1 MSRKWRPIEKTG
13 KTWFLEFTET
23 KNDPSPVTKPLTQKE
38 CKGDEL
44 SLYIGR
50 TTGGKSL
57 KINFKLS
64 DNPRF
69 KTDFKEKICFNPD
82 KVKWPLL
89 AIINT
94 QDFHNSKSINFTL
107 CVAELGKLSKWGKT
121 KLIISFRPT
130 IENRATFAV
139 VVIIPLPL
147 KKDWTL
153 YNKSRSFIC
162 NSIIN
167 RACTTQPNFDFLI
180 LLLIE
185 ILKHPSA
192 SIRPVT
198 NQGCNFSCG
207 A

>member
-1 MSRKWRPIEKTG
+1 MLSQGGWPLYIEMWNPVASHLG
-13 KTWFLEFTET
+13 KFPKKSPFEKKIENQNKSKNQ
-23 KNDPSPVTKPLTQKE
+23 KNDFFYFYFQRSM
-38 CKGDEL
+38 
-44 SLYIGR
+44 I
-50 TTGGKSL
+50 
-57 KINFKLS
+57 
-64 DNPRF
+64 
-69 KTDFKEKICFNPD
+69 
-82 KVKWPLL
+82 
-89 AIINT
+89 
-94 QDFHNSKSINFTL
+94 HNSKSINFTL